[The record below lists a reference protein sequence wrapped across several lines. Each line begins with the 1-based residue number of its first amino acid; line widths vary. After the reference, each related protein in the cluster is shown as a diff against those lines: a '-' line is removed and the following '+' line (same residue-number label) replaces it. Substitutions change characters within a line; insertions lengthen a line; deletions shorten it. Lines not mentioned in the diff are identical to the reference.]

1 MTESELI
8 EIIYMST
15 ASAEAQFESWM
26 AVTIAM
32 VVAVYTAGYRLNSK
46 VRLIVA
52 FLYVLICMLFYLRY
66 ENELFSIALHIQ
78 QLRELG
84 SEFGAKN
91 IALMRV
97 IRTIV
102 VVGATSLALALIVSP
117 RLGGRVSDDT

>member
-8 EIIYMST
+8 EIIYMSV
-15 ASAEAQFESWM
+15 ASAEAQFEFWM

-32 VVAVYTAGYRLNSK
+32 VVAVYTAGYRLNSN

-52 FLYVLICMLFYLRY
+52 FLYLLTCLLFYLRY
-66 ENELFSIALHIQ
+66 ENELFAINIHIQ

-84 SEFGAKN
+84 SDFGAKN
-91 IALMRV
+91 ITLMRV
-97 IRTIV
+97 IRSIV
-102 VVGATSLALALIVSP
+102 VVGATTLAVALIVSP